1 MTEIS
6 RQIRNIRRE
15 KGITQDMMA
24 SKIHVTRQTISGW
37 ETGRTHPD
45 VDQLPEIAA
54 SLGITVEEL
63 LGEDAAGT
71 SYQVSVK
78 SRVCIIAVCGVMLVM
93 LAFVHGHSYPLLI
106 HAAVKLHRE
115 WILAGYLLTACPL
128 AGFLAG
134 IILYELLSI
143 FLIIATSA
151 RMERTAWIISA
162 VMLAASAAQ
171 LVLLIFG
178 ITVPGGYWISTAM
191 MVMAG
196 YLMAMNLSADKVRM
210 KGAAAA
216 LALRDRSEPGPRLV
230 PMKKKIHWLNVVN
243 PWTYLFFAC
252 IAGSLVKIFAF
263 DLISNKPVSG
273 VYESLMVAALSC
285 SLFVR
290 CNTYNEFFNPD
301 HPRPEQEST
310 EEQSSRQ

>member
-6 RQIRNIRRE
+6 RQIRNIRRQ

-63 LGEDAAGT
+63 LGEDAVGT
-71 SYQVSVK
+71 AYQVSVK
-78 SRVCIIAVCGVMLVM
+78 SRLCIIAVCGVMLVM
-93 LAFVHGHSYPLLI
+93 LALVQQHSYPLLI

-115 WILAGYLLTACPL
+115 WILAGYQLIAWPL

-134 IILYELLSI
+134 IIFYELLSI

-151 RMERTAWIISA
+151 RMERAAWIISA

-171 LVLLIFG
+171 LVLLIFS
-178 ITVPGGYWISTAM
+178 ITIPGGYWISTAM
-191 MVMAG
+191 LFAAG
-196 YLMAMNLSADKVRM
+196 YLVAMNLSADKVRM

-216 LALRDRSEPGPRLV
+216 LALRDRSEPGPRLET
-230 PMKKKIHWLNVVN
+230 MKKKIHWLNVVN

-252 IAGSLVKIFAF
+252 MAGSLVKIFAF
-263 DLISNKPVSG
+263 DLISNKPVGG

-301 HPRPEQEST
+301 HPRPGQENQQEQT
-310 EEQSSRQ
+310 GRQ